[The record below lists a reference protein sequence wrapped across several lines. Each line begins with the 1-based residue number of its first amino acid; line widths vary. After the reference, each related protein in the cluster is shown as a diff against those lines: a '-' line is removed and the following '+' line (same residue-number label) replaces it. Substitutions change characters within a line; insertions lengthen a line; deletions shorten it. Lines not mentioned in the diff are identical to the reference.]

1 MLTFKSE
8 VKPEGLS
15 KQLAVF
21 NISTEDDAIALGEY
35 LHEIDKR
42 IYEGEEELKP
52 LSHYLGIILLEFN
65 ETLPKPHYT
74 GADMLRFM
82 MEQHG
87 HKQSDLKTVMSR
99 TVVSEV
105 LNGHRELTVAQMK
118 GVGKFYKT
126 DPSLFMGAD

>member
-1 MLTFKSE
+1 MLTFKSK
-8 VKPEGLS
+8 VKPEELS

-21 NISTEDDAIALGEY
+21 NVRNENDAINLGEY
-35 LHEIDKR
+35 LHEIDRR

-52 LSHYLGIILLEFN
+52 LSHYIGIILNEFN
-65 ETLPKPHYT
+65 ETLPKPQYT

-87 HKQSDLKTVMSR
+87 HKQKDLRTVMPR

-105 LNGHRELTVAQMK
+105 LNGHRELTVTQMK
-118 GVGKFYKT
+118 GLGKFYKT